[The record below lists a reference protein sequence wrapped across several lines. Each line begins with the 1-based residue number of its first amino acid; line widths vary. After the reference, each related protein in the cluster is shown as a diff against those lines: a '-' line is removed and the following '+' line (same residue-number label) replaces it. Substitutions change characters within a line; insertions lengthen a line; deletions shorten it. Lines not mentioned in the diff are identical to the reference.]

1 MKKLHLL
8 CNAHLDPVWLWK
20 KNEGIAEAISTFRVA
35 ADFCE
40 EYDGFVFN
48 HNEALLYEWVET
60 HEPELFER
68 IKRLVKEGKWIIMG
82 GWYLQ
87 PDCVM
92 TSGESLLSQIELGRE
107 YFQEKFGVIPTTA
120 INFDPFGHTRG
131 LVQILKSQGYDN
143 YIFMRPQSLKGNFI
157 WKGFDGSQIIAHG
170 IFGGYNTLKGKAAEK
185 IQRCLDTESADVG
198 LCLWGIGNHGGGPSR
213 IDLDNISALMKQSNT
228 EIVHSSAENY
238 FAEIDTSNLP
248 VVETSLGPCMVGC
261 YTSMVQIKQAN
272 RRLENKIAVTEKI
285 IAHAE
290 HTTNYKAD
298 LQELKKAKKALAFCQ
313 FHDILPGSSIKPVE
327 EESLKTFAY
336 AEEIVDNL
344 FTEAFLKLCA
354 GQKKAKAGEIPIL
367 VYNPHPYEITREFE
381 VGFMRENQNWNEN
394 EVTLAQVYDENGH
407 ELPTQNEKPDC
418 TFNLD
423 WIQKVSF
430 TATLAPCS
438 LGRFDCKLTTVT
450 KDMLPQVSTFDDCIT
465 VRNDKMQ
472 VTISKKTGL
481 IAQYI
486 VDGKMLVE
494 NGGALQVYQDN
505 EDPWGMTVDRFTSL
519 EGYFAPMSDKEAAAY
534 IGYPDENLPNVRII
548 EEGIVRTKVQALFTY
563 NRSTAVVEYTIPK
576 NSSYVDVHIT
586 LNFNEANKMVKYVLN
601 SPLHGTPWG
610 ETAFGCQVLPSD
622 EQETVFHKWCGI
634 RTESDHLYVVNSG
647 TYGGSFTGNSMK
659 LSLLRTP
666 IYAAHPIAKRQ
677 IAPHNRFIDHIDMGQ
692 REFSFRLTAEEN
704 IQREAQLYNEAP
716 YLLSFFPSGEG
727 NKPQDFIR
735 IDNPHII
742 LSSVRKKDGVWVL
755 TLHNASDEETDAT
768 ITVISDGTAY
778 PLHFGKFE
786 LKTMSLSP
794 KS

>member
-60 HEPELFER
+60 HEPDLFER

-213 IDLDNISALMKQSNT
+213 IDLDNISALMKQSST

-285 IAHAE
+285 IAHA
-290 HTTNYKAD
+290 A
-298 LQELKKAKKALAFCQ
+298 
-313 FHDILPGSSIKPVE
+313 
-327 EESLKTFAY
+327 
-336 AEEIVDNL
+336 
-344 FTEAFLKLCA
+344 
-354 GQKKAKAGEIPIL
+354 
-367 VYNPHPYEITREFE
+367 
-381 VGFMRENQNWNEN
+381 
-394 EVTLAQVYDENGH
+394 
-407 ELPTQNEKPDC
+407 
-418 TFNLD
+418 
-423 WIQKVSF
+423 
-430 TATLAPCS
+430 
-438 LGRFDCKLTTVT
+438 
-450 KDMLPQVSTFDDCIT
+450 
-465 VRNDKMQ
+465 
-472 VTISKKTGL
+472 
-481 IAQYI
+481 
-486 VDGKMLVE
+486 
-494 NGGALQVYQDN
+494 
-505 EDPWGMTVDRFTSL
+505 
-519 EGYFAPMSDKEAAAY
+519 
-534 IGYPDENLPNVRII
+534 
-548 EEGIVRTKVQALFTY
+548 
-563 NRSTAVVEYTIPK
+563 
-576 NSSYVDVHIT
+576 
-586 LNFNEANKMVKYVLN
+586 
-601 SPLHGTPWG
+601 
-610 ETAFGCQVLPSD
+610 
-622 EQETVFHKWCGI
+622 
-634 RTESDHLYVVNSG
+634 
-647 TYGGSFTGNSMK
+647 
-659 LSLLRTP
+659 
-666 IYAAHPIAKRQ
+666 
-677 IAPHNRFIDHIDMGQ
+677 
-692 REFSFRLTAEEN
+692 
-704 IQREAQLYNEAP
+704 
-716 YLLSFFPSGEG
+716 
-727 NKPQDFIR
+727 
-735 IDNPHII
+735 
-742 LSSVRKKDGVWVL
+742 
-755 TLHNASDEETDAT
+755 
-768 ITVISDGTAY
+768 
-778 PLHFGKFE
+778 
-786 LKTMSLSP
+786 
-794 KS
+794 